1 MDFKHES
8 DGTGQGLK
16 RNKLAYALI
25 LLVILII
32 IIGTIF
38 AIRGF
43 TSPKESDIN
52 SDSQI
57 SQDSIENTTSI
68 TQAISEAIT
77 QEKTDETTSTTVKES
92 TDDSAETTI
101 TTLTENNAT
110 AITFTSINY
119 ADSATNTVKTNTT
132 TRQPSTQATTTK
144 KQTTATTPKQTTK
157 VTTTTTQPVTQPST
171 QAPTQPDNSR
181 YKIEDIATNP
191 NAFISYAGHL
201 NADILRHNGC
211 YMNYGLT
218 YGASESYITLALLND
233 GKISDEVIKEVFKC
247 HTMEDITNGIDF
259 TFAIGGIQE
268 KYNTTFDFSTYTIDK
283 EVGKYINKI
292 CEANANGTINQF
304 VHESLMDMTLPKNIA
319 ESVGV
324 TAMLAIYPNDYMSSA
339 MARQF
344 GVDDFADRLCKTTFG
359 KSYSR

>member
-16 RNKLAYALI
+16 RNKLTYALI

-119 ADSATNTVKTNTT
+119 ADSATNTVKTITT

-171 QAPTQPDNSR
+171 QPSSNS
-181 YKIEDIATNP
+181 KFKLEDIATNAG
-191 NAFISYAGHL
+191 AFFYFSNML
-201 NADILRHNGC
+201 NEELLENNGIDVG
-211 YMNYGLT
+211 YGVT
-218 YGASESYITLALLND
+218 YGGKESDVVLALLND
-233 GKISDEVIKEVFKC
+233 GIISDEVIKEVF
-247 HTMEDITNGIDF
+247 EYSSIEEIRNGIEF
-259 TFAIGGIQE
+259 VYSIQKIE
-268 KYNTTFDFSTYTIDK
+268 DCYGTRIDYSKYTIDK
-283 EVGKYINKI
+283 EIGNYINQISDAKD
-292 CEANANGTINQF
+292 NGNID
-304 VHESLMDMTLPKNIA
+304 EYIYELLTLPNLPDKINNSTAIKAMMTTYKNKYVSKDMSNAHGVDEFANNIA
-319 ESVGV
+319 NI
-324 TAMLAIYPNDYMSSA
+324 AL
-339 MARQF
+339 
-344 GVDDFADRLCKTTFG
+344 G